1 MENPDKAACIYGRN
15 PALRSL
21 MSKTSP
27 LDNLEPLAKAGVPL
41 LHVCDRLDPWFNEQ
55 TRVVEERYKKLG
67 GQITVI
73 MAEGEEHQPLTSAGR
88 MRAVDFI
95 VGKASGN

>member
-1 MENPDKAACIYGRN
+1 
-15 PALRSL
+15 
-21 MSKTSP
+21 MSKMSP

-41 LHVCDRLDPWFNEQ
+41 LHVCNRLDPWFNEQ

-73 MAEGEEHQPLTSAGR
+73 MGEGEGQHPLALADRTR
-88 MRAVDFI
+88 TVDFI
-95 VGKASGN
+95 AGKASGN